1 MSKKVLITGGAGF
14 IGSHL
19 VNNLIDQKGYDISIL
34 DILEEQVH
42 GNIDLP
48 PDYLNKSVKFFHGS
62 VTDYEKLENLVGESD
77 IIFHLAANVGV
88 GQSMYQIRKYV
99 NNNIYGLA
107 NLLDILANCEHDVR
121 KVVIASS
128 NTVYGEGKSHC
139 KNCGVVYPELRSAEQ
154 LKRKDWEPN
163 CPKCGS
169 TVKPLL
175 TDEET
180 PYKPSSVYAFTKQA
194 QEKMSLM
201 IGNTYGI
208 NTTVLRFFL
217 VYGTRQ
223 ALSNPYTGICA
234 IFSTKALYGE
244 PPIIFEDGN
253 QTRDFV
259 SVIDVCQAL
268 ILAMEKDSANGE
280 IFNVGTGI
288 PITIK
293 EVAETITQKINPKL
307 KVIYNQ
313 QFRIGDIRHCVA
325 DISKIKSQL
334 GYSPTLVFKDGI
346 DDLINW
352 IKGQEEALQKPSR
365 KALRELKE
373 KGLLK

>member
-1 MSKKVLITGGAGF
+1 MSKKVLVTGGAGF

-19 VNNLIDQKGYDISIL
+19 VDKLIEQEGYDVSIL
-34 DILEEQVH
+34 DLLEEQVH
-42 GNIDLP
+42 GKAGLP
-48 PDYLNKSVKFFHGS
+48 PDYLNKKAKFFNGS
-62 VTDYEKLENLVGESD
+62 VIDYEKFENLIGETD

-99 NNNIYGLA
+99 NSNIYGLA
-107 NLLDILANCEHDVR
+107 NLLDILVNCEHNVR
-121 KVVIASS
+121 KVIIASS
-128 NTVYGEGKSHC
+128 NTVYGEGKSNC
-139 KNCGVVYPELRSAEQ
+139 KNCGIVYPKLRSSEQ
-154 LKRKDWEPN
+154 LKRKEWGIN

-169 TVKPLL
+169 IVKPLL

-180 PYKPSSVYAFTKQA
+180 PCKPSSIYAFTKEA

-223 ALSNPYTGICA
+223 SLSNPYTGICT

-259 SVIDVCQAL
+259 SVDDVCQAL
-268 ILAMEKDSANGE
+268 ILAMEKSSANGE

-293 EVAETITQKINPKL
+293 EVAETITQKINPRL

-334 GYSPTLVFKDGI
+334 GYSPKLAFKDGI
-346 DDLINW
+346 DNLINW
-352 IKGQEEALQKPSR
+352 IKGQEEALQEPSK